1 MMDGRFDDKH
11 HRCKLTRYL
20 KKEHWSRPEERVL
33 PYLPLVLS
41 VAVINGYKLKAYI
54 YKSFTFLL
62 NTSCLVTFPY
72 LRISLSWLYTP
83 PGFGVN
89 SSATVKLKE

>member
-1 MMDGRFDDKH
+1 M
-11 HRCKLTRYL
+11 
-20 KKEHWSRPEERVL
+20 L
-33 PYLPLVLS
+33 PYLLLVLS
-41 VAVINGYKLKAYI
+41 VAVINGYKLKAYIYI

-89 SSATVKLKE
+89 SLAIVRLKE